1 VTDQLLP
8 LSRTEKTRARLL
20 AAGFELFAEKGYEQ
34 TRISDIAAAAGVTE
48 MTFYRHFGSKDQ
60 LLIDDPYDPLIAS
73 AIGEQ
78 PAGLRPLARA
88 VRGIRWAW
96 RRLPITD
103 DAPIRQRVAIVAST
117 PTLLPTLRASSAATE
132 RAIADQLVADGADL
146 TDATVAAAAAMAAL
160 MAGLTSWAVTD
171 SGSLGDA
178 VERSLDVLESRDE

>member
-1 VTDQLLP
+1 MTR
-8 LSRTEKTRARLL
+8 SRTEKTRARLL
-20 AAGFELFAEKGYEQ
+20 SAAFALFAEKGYEQ
-34 TRISDIAAAAGVTE
+34 TRVADIAASAGVTE

-78 PAGLRPLARA
+78 PPGLRPLSRA
-88 VRGIRWAW
+88 VRGIRLAW

-132 RAIADQLVADGADL
+132 RAIADQLVADGADP

-160 MAGLTSWAVTD
+160 MTGLTRWAVTD
-171 SGSLGDA
+171 SGSLSDA